1 MKRNLMPLLGVAL
14 VAATVAT
21 GIFYGLLLPKLRG
34 TVSANSQPG
43 SVVVTTR
50 SLDRGAVLKG
60 EDLKAAVTDPR
71 SVAAGTLTS
80 VDQAIGRTLLEPAQ
94 AGQAVTARMMADRGV
109 AGGASLAIPS
119 GYRAVTIHPAEST
132 GVVALMRSGSRV
144 DIQVL
149 SARFAEGMRLHRMLE
164 NVEVLHVIG
173 GGGEARERPVVTLL
187 VPPREADRLSLAD
200 AAMRV
205 RLVLRNPSD
214 RATDGPSTMGPGA
227 LFAGAAQ

>member
-43 SVVVTTR
+43 VVVVAAR
-50 SLDRGAVLKG
+50 GLDRGAVLKA
-60 EDLKAAVTDPR
+60 EDLKTAAADPR
-71 SVAAGTLTS
+71 GVPQGGMSS
-80 VDQAIGRTLLEPAQ
+80 VDQAVGRTLLEPAQ
-94 AGQAVTARMMADRGV
+94 AGQAVTAKMMANRGE
-109 AGGASLAIPS
+109 AGGASLAIPP

-144 DIQVL
+144 DVQVL
-149 SARFAEGMRLHRMLE
+149 SARGLEGMRLHRMLE
-164 NVEVLHVIG
+164 NVEVLHVLG
-173 GGGEARERPVVTLL
+173 AGEARERPVVTLL

-205 RLVLRNPSD
+205 RLVLRNPAD
-214 RATDGPSTMGPGA
+214 AAKGGPLAMGAGE
-227 LFAGAAQ
+227 LFSPASQ